1 MKKKDLQHDESM
13 WKGAPASGFL
23 KAQSLRE
30 NATASEVYL
39 WERLKSNQFQ
49 GLKFRRQH
57 PIGIYIVD
65 FYCHQNKLIIE
76 VDGGYHSTPEQIEKD
91 QKRTDFLNFQG
102 LMVIRFTNEQVLA
115 EIDDVLEKIK
125 ECCKNYFL
133 SPALKGGK

>member
-39 WERLKSNQFQ
+39 RERLKSNQFQ

-76 VDGGYHSTPEQIEKD
+76 VD
-91 QKRTDFLNFQG
+91 
-102 LMVIRFTNEQVLA
+102 
-115 EIDDVLEKIK
+115 
-125 ECCKNYFL
+125 
-133 SPALKGGK
+133 